1 MVQIFCY
8 DSSFLR
14 KHNISIHS
22 SLKRVSFVCKLR
34 LLENIMK
41 VSTILF
47 YSLTI
52 VLSIITN
59 AVTATTDANDVPTDD
74 VVPFY
79 LKMDETNPNGIIAVV
94 YYGELG
100 DVTKEIEVKCTM
112 NEQSSDKYVGPESIT
127 CHCVSIRKLRYGC
140 SGFTHNSDPSQMLG
154 TSKCELHVPFRFVRD
169 ANGEI
174 TSVVF
179 EKDNIDGSEVEDNL
193 NPVLVVPFY
202 PNRDK
207 DGNIVA
213 VMVSNSSDTS
223 SSSMLT
229 PFTISLI
236 AVVGS
241 IVVFLLGRCVY
252 RTVAARKTTARKV
265 DMENAES
272 VTPPKTTTTTSNSDD
287 DTVTESSSSIA
298 DGTD

>member
-1 MVQIFCY
+1 LQ
-8 DSSFLR
+8 
-14 KHNISIHS
+14 
-22 SLKRVSFVCKLR
+22 
-34 LLENIMK
+34 
-41 VSTILF
+41 
-47 YSLTI
+47 
-52 VLSIITN
+52 
-59 AVTATTDANDVPTDD
+59 
-74 VVPFY
+74 
-79 LKMDETNPNGIIAVV
+79 
-94 YYGELG
+94 
-100 DVTKEIEVKCTM
+100 
-112 NEQSSDKYVGPESIT
+112 
-127 CHCVSIRKLRYGC
+127 
-140 SGFTHNSDPSQMLG
+140 
-154 TSKCELHVPFRFVRD
+154 VPFRFVRD
-169 ANGEI
+169 ANGAI

-213 VMVSNSSDTS
+213 VMVSNSSDKS
-223 SSSMLT
+223 SSSILT
-229 PFTISLI
+229 PFMISLI

-265 DMENAES
+265 DLDTAES
-272 VTPPKTTTTTSNSDD
+272 VTPPKTTTTTSNNDD